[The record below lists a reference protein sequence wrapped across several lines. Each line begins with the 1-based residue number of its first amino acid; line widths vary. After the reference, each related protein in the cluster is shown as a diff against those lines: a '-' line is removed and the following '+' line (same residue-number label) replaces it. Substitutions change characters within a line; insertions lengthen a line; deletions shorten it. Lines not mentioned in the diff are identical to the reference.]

1 MIKLVFENNIQFFF
15 IYERIKNYDY
25 FLFKNIYNFIFILHL
40 RNLKNKGYVCLIIG
54 FFKERCSGGKDP
66 FENSSLNLK
75 SLHSGV
81 ERLQPA
87 TA

>member
-15 IYERIKNYDY
+15 IYERIKKYDY

-54 FFKERCSGGKDP
+54 FFKKR
-66 FENSSLNLK
+66 
-75 SLHSGV
+75 GV
-81 ERLQPA
+81 ALVVRIRSKIQVS
-87 TA
+87 T